1 MPPPNIKP
9 AKQEDSSVK
18 SKVIL
23 MKNLSEEDSFAASNL
38 EDEEFAPEESIVNQG
53 RTKPKI
59 KTSPQV

>member
-9 AKQEDSSVK
+9 AKQEDSFK

-23 MKNLSEEDSFAASNL
+23 MEEDSFAASNL
-38 EDEEFAPEESIVNQG
+38 DDEDFPPEESIVNQG